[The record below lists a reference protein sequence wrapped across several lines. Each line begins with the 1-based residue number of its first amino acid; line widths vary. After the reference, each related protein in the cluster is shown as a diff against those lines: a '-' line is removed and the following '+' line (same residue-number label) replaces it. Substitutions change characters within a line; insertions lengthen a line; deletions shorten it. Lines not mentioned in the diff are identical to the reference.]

1 MSIKEIKQIENKHGT
16 AYFRMALSHL
26 FDVGHKHI
34 TPESVEETKAA
45 IMAKAARKTGGGTPI
60 MTPEFQC
67 YLLDISLELAH
78 FSIWDLLAY
87 VKKNIHI
94 G

>member
-1 MSIKEIKQIENKHGT
+1 MNEIKKIEDKHGT
-16 AYFRMALSHL
+16 VYFRMALTHL
-26 FDVGHKHI
+26 FDAGHKHI
-34 TPESVEETKAA
+34 TQENVDETKAG
-45 IMAKAARKTGGGTPI
+45 IMAKAAENTSGGKPI

-67 YLLDISLELAH
+67 YLLDISLELAQ

-87 VKKNIHI
+87 VKKNVHI

>member
-1 MSIKEIKQIENKHGT
+1 MNEIKKIENRHGT

-34 TPESVEETKAA
+34 TTENIEKTKAD
-45 IMAKAARKTGGGTPI
+45 IMAKATRKTGGGTPI

-67 YLLDISLELAH
+67 YLLDISLELAQ

-87 VKKNIHI
+87 VKKNVHI